1 MKKIILIITILII
14 SSYFFIEFVSDNLVK
29 NILQKNISSSL
40 NRDVSIKKLNIN
52 YLNGEVDAKEIKL
65 LNKKFDGYLL
75 NIKNIKVSLDA
86 FSIFSNNISINNI
99 LLKDISVNYYLS
111 YDGLEILDNVKS
123 FHKDLGNKKS
133 NSQSNKYFTIENLDV
148 KNVSLSV
155 LSPDLD
161 FEKTFTLNDMNLQNI
176 GNTNNSKDYKNI
188 LKKIFKD
195 TINTIQGKVLNNNFL
210 NKLQNYD
217 PKLMEDKVKQQL
229 DKKKDKLKNKLKGLI
244 N

>member
-1 MKKIILIITILII
+1 
-14 SSYFFIEFVSDNLVK
+14 
-29 NILQKNISSSL
+29 
-40 NRDVSIKKLNIN
+40 
-52 YLNGEVDAKEIKL
+52 
-65 LNKKFDGYLL
+65 
-75 NIKNIKVSLDA
+75 
-86 FSIFSNNISINNI
+86 
-99 LLKDISVNYYLS
+99 
-111 YDGLEILDNVKS
+111 
-123 FHKDLGNKKS
+123 
-133 NSQSNKYFTIENLDV
+133 
-148 KNVSLSV
+148 
-155 LSPDLD
+155 
-161 FEKTFTLNDMNLQNI
+161 MNLQNI

>member
-1 MKKIILIITILII
+1 M
-14 SSYFFIEFVSDNLVK
+14 
-29 NILQKNISSSL
+29 
-40 NRDVSIKKLNIN
+40 
-52 YLNGEVDAKEIKL
+52 
-65 LNKKFDGYLL
+65 
-75 NIKNIKVSLDA
+75 
-86 FSIFSNNISINNI
+86 
-99 LLKDISVNYYLS
+99 
-111 YDGLEILDNVKS
+111 
-123 FHKDLGNKKS
+123 GNKKS

-161 FEKTFTLNDMNLQNI
+161 FEKTFTLSDMNLQNI

-229 DKKKDKLKNKLKGLI
+229 NKKKDKLKNKLKGLI

>member
-1 MKKIILIITILII
+1 M
-14 SSYFFIEFVSDNLVK
+14 N
-29 NILQKNISSSL
+29 
-40 NRDVSIKKLNIN
+40 
-52 YLNGEVDAKEIKL
+52 
-65 LNKKFDGYLL
+65 
-75 NIKNIKVSLDA
+75 
-86 FSIFSNNISINNI
+86 
-99 LLKDISVNYYLS
+99 
-111 YDGLEILDNVKS
+111 
-123 FHKDLGNKKS
+123 
-133 NSQSNKYFTIENLDV
+133 
-148 KNVSLSV
+148 
-155 LSPDLD
+155 

>member
-1 MKKIILIITILII
+1 ML
-14 SSYFFIEFVSDNLVK
+14 
-29 NILQKNISSSL
+29 
-40 NRDVSIKKLNIN
+40 R
-52 YLNGEVDAKEIKL
+52 
-65 LNKKFDGYLL
+65 
-75 NIKNIKVSLDA
+75 
-86 FSIFSNNISINNI
+86 
-99 LLKDISVNYYLS
+99 
-111 YDGLEILDNVKS
+111 S

-148 KNVSLSV
+148 KNISLSV

>member
-1 MKKIILIITILII
+1 M
-14 SSYFFIEFVSDNLVK
+14 
-29 NILQKNISSSL
+29 
-40 NRDVSIKKLNIN
+40 
-52 YLNGEVDAKEIKL
+52 
-65 LNKKFDGYLL
+65 
-75 NIKNIKVSLDA
+75 
-86 FSIFSNNISINNI
+86 
-99 LLKDISVNYYLS
+99 
-111 YDGLEILDNVKS
+111 
-123 FHKDLGNKKS
+123 GNKKS

-148 KNVSLSV
+148 KNISLSV

-161 FEKTFTLNDMNLQNI
+161 FEKTFTLNDINLQNI

-188 LKKIFKD
+188 LKKVFKD